1 MKALH
6 LFENS
11 EPKMS
16 YHDYEPNMLANHLEK
31 AAPLK
36 LSKDKG
42 KKGNTPRGGR
52 RGGGVNR
59 CC

>member
-36 LSKDKG
+36 LSKNKG
-42 KKGNTPRGGR
+42 KR
-52 RGGGVNR
+52 
-59 CC
+59 